1 VVVFVTPVAKPAA
14 GLDSPLQYL
23 KGVGPQRAHLLERLG
38 LLTVRD
44 ALNHF
49 PRDYQ
54 DRRSFVPFHKLALGE
69 SAVVQGTVFGVSAPA
84 RRGSRAPTKAVFR
97 DQTGYFTALW
107 FGKPYLAQQLKREQR
122 VVLYG
127 KKGLDKDRHLVLDNP
142 DYEIVEDD
150 ELASIHMGRVVP
162 VYPLTEGVFPRWLRG
177 FLYQVVSAHAEEVSD
192 ILPEALRR
200 RRSLLPASQAYRTVH
215 FPERLEDVDAA
226 RQRFAFEDF
235 LVLQVGLALKRR
247 RQARDRGR
255 PLAPPGTLVARLRG
269 ALPFTL
275 TPAQERVWS
284 EIRSDLARPVP
295 MNRLLQGDVGSG
307 KTIVAV
313 MALLTAV
320 EAGCQAVLMAPTEI
334 LAEQHVR
341 TVRGLVEPLGLT
353 VAWLSAGQR
362 AKERQAALDAL
373 RTGAA
378 SIGVGTHA
386 LIEDAVELQRLGLA
400 VVDEQHRF
408 GVMQRASLRGKGE
421 HPHVLVMTATP
432 IPRTLAL
439 TLYGDLDV
447 SVLDQLPPGRTPILT
462 KVRYEPTRERI
473 YEFVRDELKAGRQAY
488 VVCPLVEETEAS
500 DLKAATE
507 MAERLQAG
515 PFKAFR
521 VGLVHGRLSF
531 NAKDQ
536 VMQAFKAGELDLLVA
551 TTVIEVGI
559 DVPNASVML
568 IEHAERFG
576 LAQLHQLRGR
586 VGRGAAKSYCILLA
600 SGPTSD
606 EGKKRL
612 DAMAATQDGF
622 RLSEVDLQIRG
633 PGEFFGTRQS
643 GLPEFRTA
651 GLVTHARLLEEARQD
666 AAELVARDPGLR
678 LPEHRPLRE
687 ALVARW
693 RERLELA
700 SVG

>member
-1 VVVFVTPVAKPAA
+1 MSPAA
-14 GLDSPLQYL
+14 RVPTGLDAPLQYA
-23 KGVGPQRAHLLERLG
+23 KGVGPRRAQLLERLG
-38 LLTVRD
+38 LRTVQD

-54 DRRSFVPFHKLALGE
+54 DRREFVPFHKVPLGE
-69 SAVVQGTVFGVSAPA
+69 SGVMQGTVFGVAPP
-84 RRGSRAPTKAVFR
+84 RHGSRAPLQVTFR
-97 DQTGYFTALW
+97 DPMGYFTALW
-107 FGKPYLAQQLKREQR
+107 FGRPYLAQQFKRDTR

-127 KKGLDKDRHLVLDNP
+127 RKVLAKDRRVVLDNP
-142 DYEIVEDD
+142 DFEVVEED
-150 ELASIHMGRVVP
+150 ELPSIHMGRVVP
-162 VYPLTEGVFPRWLRG
+162 VYPLTEGLPQRWMRSLL
-177 FLYQVVSAHAEEVSD
+177 FEIVEAHAGAVPEILPDSIRRQRD
-192 ILPEALRR
+192 ILPAT
-200 RRSLLPASQAYRTVH
+200 AAYRMVH
-215 FPERLEDVDAA
+215 FPDQLGDVEAS
-226 RQRFAFEDF
+226 RRRFAFEDF
-235 LVLQVGLALKRR
+235 FILQVGLTIRR
-247 RQARDRGR
+247 QRQARERGR
-255 PLAPPGTLVARLRG
+255 ALAPPGALVERLRAG
-269 ALPFTL
+269 LPFAL
-275 TPAQERVWS
+275 TAAQERVWT
-284 EIRSDLARPVP
+284 EIRADLARPVP

-334 LAEQHVR
+334 LSEQHLR
-341 TVRGLVEPLGLT
+341 TVRALVEPLGLS

-362 AKERQAALDAL
+362 ARERQAALEAL

-378 SIGVGTHA
+378 AIGVGTHA
-386 LIEDAVELQRLGLA
+386 LIQDAVELRQLGLA

-408 GVMQRASLRGKGE
+408 GVLQRATLRGKGE

-447 SVLDQLPPGRTPILT
+447 SVLDQLPPGRMPIRT
-462 KVRYEPTRERI
+462 SVRYERAREGI
-473 YEFVRDELKAGRQAY
+473 YDFIRQQLRTGRQAY

-500 DLKAATE
+500 DLRAATE

-515 PFKAFR
+515 PFRDFR
-521 VGLVHGRLSF
+521 VGLVHGRLSYD
-531 NAKDQ
+531 AKDA
-536 VMQAFKAGELDLLVA
+536 VMRAFKAGELDLLVA

-568 IEHAERFG
+568 VEHAERFG

-586 VGRGAAKSYCILLA
+586 VGRGAAKSDCILLA
-600 SGPTSD
+600 SGPASD
-606 EGKKRL
+606 EAKERL
-612 DAMAATQDGF
+612 QAMENTQDGF
-622 RLSEVDLQIRG
+622 RLAEVDLGIRG

-651 GLVTHARLLEEARQD
+651 SLLTHARLLEEARQD
-666 AAELVARDPGLR
+666 AMRLVERDPGLR
-678 LPEHRPLRE
+678 LPEHRALRE
-687 ALVARW
+687 ALLARW
-693 RERLELA
+693 RERLDLA

>member
-1 VVVFVTPVAKPAA
+1 VNPAAKSPA

-23 KGVGPQRAHLLERLG
+23 RGVGPQRARLLERLG

-54 DRRSFVPFHKLALGE
+54 DRRSFVLFHKLALGE
-69 SAVVQGTVFGVSAPA
+69 SGVVQGTVFGVSAPP
-84 RRGSRAPTKAVFR
+84 RRISRAPTKVVFR

-107 FGKPYLAQQLKREQR
+107 FGRPYLAQQLKRDQR

-127 KKGLDKDRHLVLDNP
+127 KKGFDKDRHIVLDNP

-150 ELASIHMGRVVP
+150 EMASIHMGRVVP
-162 VYPLTEGVFPRWLRG
+162 VYPLTEGVFQRWLRG
-177 FLYQVVSAHAEEVSD
+177 LLYQVVTAHAEETPD
-192 ILPEALRR
+192 ILPEALREQ
-200 RRSLLPASQAYRTVH
+200 RSLLPAAQAYRTVH
-215 FPERLEDVDAA
+215 FPDRLEEVDAA
-226 RQRFAFEDF
+226 RRRFAFEDF
-235 LVLQVGLALKRR
+235 LVLQVGLALRR
-247 RQARDRGR
+247 RQQARVHGR
-255 PLAPPGTLVARLRG
+255 PLAPPGALVARLLG
-269 ALPFTL
+269 DLPFTV
-275 TPAQERVWS
+275 TAAQERVWS
-284 EIRSDLARPVP
+284 EIRADLARPVP

-362 AKERQAALDAL
+362 ARERQAALEAL
-373 RTGAA
+373 RSGAA
-378 SIGVGTHA
+378 AIGVGTHA

-408 GVMQRASLRGKGE
+408 GVMHRALIRGKGE

-447 SVLDQLPPGRTPILT
+447 SVLDELPPGRTPIVT
-462 KVRYEPTRERI
+462 KVRYEPHRQRI
-473 YEFVRDELKAGRQAY
+473 YDFVRDELRAGRQAY

-515 PFKAFR
+515 PFKEFR

-531 NAKDQ
+531 DEKDQ
-536 VMQAFKAGELDLLVA
+536 VMRAFKAGQVDLLVA

-586 VGRGAAKSYCILLA
+586 VGRGAAKSYCVLLA
-600 SGPTSD
+600 SGPMSD
-606 EGKKRL
+606 EGKQRL
-612 DAMAATQDGF
+612 EAMEATQDGF
-622 RLSEVDLQIRG
+622 RLAEVDLKIRG

-651 GLVTHARLLEEARQD
+651 SLVTHTRLLEEARQD
-666 AAELVARDPGLR
+666 AAGLVARDPGLR

>member
-1 VVVFVTPVAKPAA
+1 MNPVAKPPV
-14 GLDSPLQYL
+14 GLDTPLQYL
-23 KGVGPQRAHLLERLG
+23 KGVGPHRAGLLERLG
-38 LLTVRD
+38 LLTVGD

-54 DRRSFVPFHKLALGE
+54 DRRAFVPFHKLALGE
-69 SAVVQGTVFGVSAPA
+69 SAVVQGTVFGVAPP
-84 RRGSRAPTKAVFR
+84 RRGSKGPLLVTFR
-97 DQTGYFTALW
+97 DQMGYFSAIW
-107 FGKPYLAQQLKREQR
+107 FGKGFLVHTFKRDQR

-127 KKGLDKDRHLVLDNP
+127 KKIVGKDRKVVLENP
-142 DYEIVEDD
+142 DFEIVEADD
-150 ELASIHMGRVVP
+150 LASIHMGRVVP
-162 VYPLTEGVFPRWLRG
+162 VYPLTEGVLQRFLRG
-177 FLYQVVSAHAEEVSD
+177 LLHDVVVAHASEAPD
-192 ILPEALRR
+192 ILPDDLRR
-200 RRSLLPASQAYRTVH
+200 RRNLLPVSAAYRTVH
-215 FPERLEDVDAA
+215 FPERLEDVEEA
-226 RQRFAFEDF
+226 RRRFAFEDF
-235 LVLQVGLALKRR
+235 FVLQVGLALKRR
-247 RQARDRGR
+247 RQAREHGR
-255 PLAPPGTLVARLRG
+255 PLAPAGDLVARLLRG
-269 ALPFTL
+269 LPFAL
-275 TPAQERVWS
+275 TAAQERVWS
-284 EIRSDLARPVP
+284 EIRGDLGRPVP

-313 MALLTAV
+313 MGLLTAV

-334 LAEQHVR
+334 LAEQHFR

-353 VAWLSAGQR
+353 VAWLSAGLR
-362 AKERQAALDAL
+362 SRERQAALEAL
-373 RTGAA
+373 RSGAA
-378 SIGVGTHA
+378 AIGIGTHA
-386 LIEDAVELQRLGLA
+386 LIQEAVELQRLGLA

-408 GVMQRASLRGKGE
+408 GVLQRASLRGKGE

-447 SVLDQLPPGRTPILT
+447 SVLDELPPGRTPIVT
-462 KVRYEPTRERI
+462 RVRREPDRERI
-473 YEFVRDELKAGRQAY
+473 YGFIRDELRAGRQAY

-507 MAERLQAG
+507 MAERLTAG
-515 PFKAFR
+515 PFRDVR
-521 VGLVHGRLSF
+521 VGLIHGRLGF
-531 NAKDQ
+531 DAKEAI
-536 VMQAFKAGELDLLVA
+536 MRAFKAREIDLLVA

-586 VGRGAAKSYCILLA
+586 VGRGAAKSFCILLA
-600 SGPTSD
+600 SGPASD
-606 EGKKRL
+606 EGQRRL
-612 DAMAATQDGF
+612 AAMEATQDGF
-622 RLSEVDLQIRG
+622 RLSEVDLEIRG

-651 GLVTHARLLEEARQD
+651 SLVTHVRLLEEARQD
-666 AAELVARDPGLR
+666 AAQLIHKDPGLR
-678 LPEHRPLRE
+678 LPEHRALRE

-700 SVG
+700 SIG